1 MRARDL
7 VRWMAAPALIGLLL
21 GAAVDRAALPFSGQ
35 ERINAVFLIDGQG
48 YFGHLEDL
56 PWSDTI
62 VLRDVYYFEDAR
74 KMNTNLDVALVKR
87 GGEVHQPADAMRVR
101 RDKILAVERIS
112 PTSPVAVAIAVQRAL
127 ERSR

>member
-1 MRARDL
+1 MRARDVL
-7 VRWMAAPALIGLLL
+7 RWMAAPALIGLLL

-56 PWSDTI
+56 PWSDTV

-101 RDKILAVERIS
+101 RDKILAIERIS
-112 PTSPVAVAIAVQRAL
+112 PTSPVAVAIGVQRAL
-127 ERSR
+127 ERPR

>member
-1 MRARDL
+1 MTARDAL
-7 VRWMAAPALIGLLL
+7 RWIVAPVVLGLLL
-21 GAAVDRAALPFSGQ
+21 GAAVDRGALPFSGN
-35 ERINAVFLIDGQG
+35 ERISAVFLIDGQG

-56 PWSDTI
+56 PWSDTV

-87 GGEVHQPADAMRVR
+87 GGEVHQPADAMRFR

-112 PTSPVAVAIAVQRAL
+112 PSSPVARAIGVQRSL
-127 ERSR
+127 ERPR

>member
-1 MRARDL
+1 MTAREL
-7 VRWMAAPALIGLLL
+7 LRWIVAPLALGVAL
-21 GAAVDRAALPFSGQ
+21 GTAVDRTALPFSGN
-35 ERINAVFLIDGQG
+35 ERVSAVFLIDGQG

-62 VLRDVYYFEDAR
+62 VIRDIYYFEDAR

-101 RDKILAVERIS
+101 RDKILAVERIT
-112 PTSPVAVAIAVQRAL
+112 PTSPVARAIAVQRSI
-127 ERSR
+127 ERPR